1 MLLYHRLG
9 LPKLS
14 SLVAGQYV
22 APGLLRSQLDYL
34 TRRRWKAVSLVEAAQ
49 APGAAEEPSANQ
61 FAVTFDDGYLS
72 VYEHAIPALSE
83 REMTA
88 TIFVVADQIDGIN
101 EWDRCAGDTKEP
113 MMSADQ
119 IKEVASMGFE
129 IGAHTLTHPRL
140 TGLDDER
147 LVREIVDSK
156 HRLEDLIGSE
166 VSSFSYPYGDCD
178 ERVIAA
184 TVQAGFARAVGTK
197 LGVVREASIFEIPR
211 VNVRWN
217 SFGWQLMRKIGRARR
232 ASGLAK

>member
-1 MLLYHRLG
+1 M
-9 LPKLS
+9 
-14 SLVAGQYV
+14 AGQYV
-22 APGLLRSQLDYL
+22 TPRLFRSQLDYL
-34 TRRRWKAVSLVEAAQ
+34 TRRGWEAISLTEAAQ
-49 APGAAEEPSANQ
+49 RLSDVNGPGADE

-72 VYEHAIPALSE
+72 VYEHAIPALEE
-83 REMTA
+83 RNVNA

-113 MMSADQ
+113 MMGADQ
-119 IKEVASMGFE
+119 IREVASMGFE

-156 HRLEDLIGSE
+156 HRLEDLIGSQ

-184 TVQAGFARAVGTK
+184 TVQAGFTRAVGTK
-197 LGVVREASIFEIPR
+197 LGVVSDVSIFEIPR
-211 VNVRWN
+211 INVRWN